1 MHVRIPARQL
11 EILSCH
17 FLGIQMQGRFEDHG
31 LGYLRTLSLVI
42 LLCITRIQ
50 VNHSVSPGYRLK
62 ETDGI
67 PAAVIPLKKPVALC
81 STVNE

>member
-11 EILSCH
+11 EIPSSH

-42 LLCITRIQ
+42 LLCITSIQ
-50 VNHSVSPGYRLK
+50 VNIQAQRNGWDSCCWDSFE
-62 ETDGI
+62 ETSS
-67 PAAVIPLKKPVALC
+67 LMFN
-81 STVNE
+81 SE